1 MLEEKMEVECLWCL
15 GKLTAGRRWPGTAS
29 APTQVWCYAELHKSD
44 AAWKH
49 KMISLI
55 CEI

>member
-1 MLEEKMEVECLWCL
+1 MEVECLWCL